1 MAVFETA
8 DEKHFED
15 HVETV
20 TNIVTIDN
28 IRVLGLSVED
38 AEFYTN
44 FSADRKKKLLRKFRC
59 WRSFTS
65 SPISTAQTLEMQRS
79 KDLSKTSG

>member
-28 IRVLGLSVED
+28 IRVLGLSVEV

-44 FSADRKKKLLRKFRC
+44 FSADRKKKLLRKVCSLTR
-59 WRSFTS
+59 WLPSTDTYRS
-65 SPISTAQTLEMQRS
+65 MC
-79 KDLSKTSG
+79 D